1 MITDDISRIKDSIPY
16 TVGEN
21 FEKNI
26 LFGSYADN
34 DLIVAR
40 HSFHD
45 LHHKLEE
52 TEGQK

>member
-1 MITDDISRIKDSIPY
+1 MITDDIIRIKDSILD

-21 FEKNI
+21 CEKII

-34 DLIVAR
+34 DLIIAR